1 MIDLVEI
8 RKQIKDGIFTTYLS
22 KGIIY
27 LKNNKTFETVAI
39 GTYIEVEEKYYADG
53 KDGKMFMSKT
63 SNLPNKELDEVI
75 T

>member
-8 RKQIKDGIFTTYLS
+8 CKQIKDGIFTTYLS

-53 KDGKMFMSKT
+53 KMFMSKT
-63 SNLPNKELDEVI
+63 SNLPNKELDGVSA
-75 T
+75 

>member
-53 KDGKMFMSKT
+53 KMFMSKT

>member
-53 KDGKMFMSKT
+53 KVFMSKT
-63 SNLPNKELDEVI
+63 SNLPNKELDEVSA
-75 T
+75 

>member
-39 GTYIEVEEKYYADG
+39 CTYIEVEEKYYADG
-53 KDGKMFMSKT
+53 KVFMSKT
-63 SNLPNKELDEVI
+63 SNLPNKELDEVSA
-75 T
+75 

>member
-27 LKNNKTFETVAI
+27 LKNNKTGEQVAI
-39 GTYIEVEEKYYADG
+39 GSYIVIEEKFYA
-53 KDGKMFMSKT
+53 DGKMFMSKT
-63 SNLPNKELDEVI
+63 SNLPNKEFDEVI